1 MNHDEYRDPKEVR
14 APITN
19 TLEKKDFEGRIAP
32 VFQNLENIL
41 SKSFGPYGS
50 NTIICDYPYTS
61 TTKDGWTIMKNIL
74 FADPLDRAIAQMVTD
89 ICGRL
94 NNTVGDG
101 TTTAI
106 IATNALYREYIN
118 TRDKVEGI
126 PPREIISTFHKCA
139 DAVVD
144 CLQKNFVHMMDTT
157 NEEEFGKAIRNVV
170 RVSSNGDETLTEII
184 GSIYD
189 ELKFPAIDIQLAADG
204 ITKKKVVDGYAIDT
218 SLTDKLYINNDNK
231 TAVYTNMDVVIFE
244 HKVTTAIFRDI
255 IMPLN
260 MQCAARGR
268 HLLVIA
274 PFYDEHA
281 IDGIIRDTL
290 NAEYRRNKDINIVLA
305 VCSARNEKDR
315 KCLSD
320 LAMLFN
326 TVPISN
332 ATADEI
338 IKMLS
343 ADPNLIAGCFN
354 MDYRKIP
361 NIRVFDVSSGNFK
374 ISDGTEYKV
383 LGENKF
389 VVDLGFCEYAE
400 LGLKNSIFRGFWY
413 DEDLYKIHYAEAE
426 QALTDATEKYKA
438 MGTFNL
444 ETSWARQRLSALKLK
459 MATIEVGGE
468 SQLSQGMMRDVVD
481 DAVKAA
487 ASAFNNGTVLG
498 CHVCLRK
505 AIQMCKE
512 NTIEALEMY
521 AYDLLYN
528 AFCRV
533 HETLLRNKYNG
544 SIGSDNYVQQILH
557 YAENPENGVYDIV
570 ADKLSK
576 DIITSADTDIQIL
589 RATMDL
595 TSLLVSGNQFV
606 YRHLQGSEF

>member
-1 MNHDEYRDPKEVR
+1 MNHDELRDPKEVR
-14 APITN
+14 TPITN
-19 TLEKKDFEGRIAP
+19 TLTKEEFENRIKP
-32 VFQNLENIL
+32 VFQTLEDRL

-61 TTKDGWTIMKNIL
+61 TTKDGWTIMKQIL
-74 FADPLDRAIAQMVTD
+74 FADPLDRAISQMVTD

-106 IATNALYREYIN
+106 IATNALYRAYLENKDKLGIDVLP
-118 TRDKVEGI
+118 RD
-126 PPREIISTFHKCA
+126 IISTFHKCA
-139 DAVVD
+139 DRVVD
-144 CLQKNFVHMMDTT
+144 CLQKNFVKLMDIS
-157 NEEEFGKAIRNVV
+157 NDEEFGNTIRNVV

-204 ITKKKVVDGYAIDT
+204 ITKKKVVDGYAINT

-231 TAVYTNMDVVIFE
+231 TAIHTNVDVVIFE
-244 HKVTTAIFRDI
+244 HKVTTAIFKEI
-255 IMPLN
+255 LIPLN

-281 IDGIIRDTL
+281 IDGIIKDTL
-290 NAEYRRNKDINIVLA
+290 NAEYRRTKDINMILA
-305 VCSARNEKDR
+305 VCSARNERDR
-315 KCLSD
+315 KCLGD

-338 IKMLS
+338 IKTVT
-343 ADPNLIAGCFN
+343 ADPTLIAGCFN
-354 MDYRKIP
+354 FDFRNIP
-361 NIRVFDVSSGNFK
+361 NIRVFDGSTGDFK
-374 ISDGTEYKV
+374 ISTGAERSI
-383 LGENKF
+383 LGEDIKF
-389 VVDLGFCEYAE
+389 AVDLGFCEYAE
-400 LGLKNSIFRGFWY
+400 LGLKNSIFRGFYY
-413 DEDLYKIHYAEAE
+413 DQDLYKVHYAEAE
-426 QALTDATEKYKA
+426 QDLHDATEKYKA

-444 ETSWARQRLSALKLK
+444 ETTWARQRLSALKLK

-487 ASAFNNGTVLG
+487 ASAYNNGTVLG
-498 CHVCLRK
+498 CHVCLRG
-505 AIQMCKE
+505 AISMCM
-512 NTIEALEMY
+512 NEAEDTLEKY
-521 AYDLLYN
+521 AYRLLLE
-528 AFCRV
+528 AFRHV
-533 HETLLRNKYNG
+533 HETLLRNKYG
-544 SIGSDNYVQQILH
+544 DDDEKIEWAVKTADD
-557 YAENPENGVYDIV
+557 PDNGVYDIV
-570 ADKLSK
+570 TETLSK
-576 DIITSADTDIQIL
+576 DIVTSADTDIQIL

-595 TSLLVSGNQFV
+595 ASLLISGNQFV
-606 YRHLQGSEF
+606 YRHIQTTEF

>member
-1 MNHDEYRDPKEVR
+1 MDHEFRDPKEVR
-14 APITN
+14 TPVTN
-19 TLEKKDFEGRIAP
+19 TLNKDEFENRIQP
-32 VFQNLENIL
+32 VFQTLEDRL

-61 TTKDGWTIMKNIL
+61 TTKDGWTIMKQIL
-74 FADPLDRAIAQMVTD
+74 FADPLDRAISQMVTD

-106 IATNALYREYIN
+106 IATNALYRSYRESKGRRLDGVLP
-118 TRDKVEGI
+118 RD
-126 PPREIISTFHKCA
+126 IISAFHKCA
-139 DAVVD
+139 DKIVD
-144 CLQKNFVHMMDTT
+144 CLQKNFVKFMDIS
-157 NEEEFGKAIRNVV
+157 NEEEFGKTIRNVV
-170 RVSSNGDETLTEII
+170 RVSSNGDENLTEII

-204 ITKKKVVDGYAIDT
+204 ITKKKVIDGYSINT

-231 TAVYTNMDVVIFE
+231 TATYTNMDVVIFE
-244 HKVTTAIFRDI
+244 HKVTSAIFKDI
-255 IMPLN
+255 LIPLN

-281 IDGIIRDTL
+281 IDGIIKDTL
-290 NAEYRRNKDINIVLA
+290 NAEYRRTKDINMVLT
-305 VCSARNEKDR
+305 VCAARNEKDR
-315 KCLSD
+315 KCLGD

-332 ATADEI
+332 ATAEEI
-338 IKMLS
+338 IKAVS
-343 ADPNLIAGCFN
+343 AEPRLITGCFN
-354 MDYRKIP
+354 FDYRNIP
-361 NIRVFDVSSGNFK
+361 NIRVFDSSTGDFK
-374 ISDGTEYKV
+374 ISQGNERSMLDEDI
-383 LGENKF
+383 KF
-389 VVDLGFCEYAE
+389 VTDLGFCEYAE
-400 LGLKNSIFRGFWY
+400 LGLKNSIFRGFYY
-413 DEDLYKIHYAEAE
+413 DEDLYKVHYAEAE
-426 QALTDATEKYKA
+426 QDLNDAIEKYKA

-487 ASAFNNGTVLG
+487 ASAYNNGTVLG
-498 CHVCLRK
+498 CHACLRK
-505 AIQMCKE
+505 AILMCMDDATDRVE
-512 NTIEALEMY
+512 RY
-521 AYDLLYN
+521 ACEILLD
-528 AFCRV
+528 AFHHV
-533 HETLLRNKYNG
+533 HETLLRNKYG
-544 SIGSDNYVQQILH
+544 DNDAKIRDIVAATDTL
-557 YAENPENGVYDIV
+557 ENGVYDIV
-570 ADKLSK
+570 TETMSH
-576 DIITSADTDIQIL
+576 DIVTSADTDIQIL

-595 TSLLVSGNQFV
+595 ASLLISGNQFV